1 MAASRSGTNS
11 AGDRSRPAT
20 SPFGTEA
27 DLDGVL
33 SFYDVAREQPARRQ
47 VLQRALYDGDCVVA
61 VLDGK
66 VVGYAV
72 VRRYET
78 CAFLELLFVAA
89 AHRREGVGS
98 ALIADS
104 EQRCDASALFTST
117 NQSNAAMQAFIARH
131 DYQPTGE
138 VMDLD
143 PGDPDLVYVKRLR

>member
-1 MAASRSGTNS
+1 
-11 AGDRSRPAT
+11 
-20 SPFGTEA
+20 
-27 DLDGVL
+27 
-33 SFYDVAREQPARRQ
+33 
-47 VLQRALYDGDCVVA
+47 

-117 NQSNAAMQAFIARH
+117 NQSNAAMQAFLARH
-131 DYQPTGE
+131 DYQPTGEAPTGE